1 MRFDRGG
8 WATLGRRRLDDVG
21 VQRSLHQESH
31 LPFDVPGGVFKYVD
45 ERMADPA
52 SLFLGILDVLELPEE
67 PMRRIDDPEVHA
79 KVCAERLLDL
89 LALAVA
95 QKTVIHE
102 DASQPIADGPVH
114 QRRRYGGIDPS
125 RETADR
131 AACGTHQLPNAGHF
145 LIDEVPGCPIRRA
158 TADRRSEEHTS
169 ELQSP
174 MYLVC
179 RLLLEKKK

>member
-52 SLFLGILDVLELPEE
+52 SLFLGILDVLELP
-67 PMRRIDDPEVHA
+67 
-79 KVCAERLLDL
+79 
-89 LALAVA
+89 
-95 QKTVIHE
+95 
-102 DASQPIADGPVH
+102 G
-114 QRRRYGGIDPS
+114 
-125 RETADR
+125 
-131 AACGTHQLPNAGHF
+131 
-145 LIDEVPGCPIRRA
+145 
-158 TADRRSEEHTS
+158 SEEHTS

-179 RLLLEKKK
+179 RLLLEKKKNKKYNNNNINYKNIYI